1 MSENTPLVE
10 VRNLAKAFGKVR
22 AVDGVGFSLYPG
34 EVHGFIGPNGA
45 GKTTTMRIMAGVE
58 YPDHGDVL
66 LNGVSLID
74 HPEETTRHIGFMPDY
89 LDSYPR
95 ILVWEYLDFYARIHR
110 QPPSRRRGRMADVVE
125 FTGLGEMMD
134 RPVEGLSKG
143 WKQRLSLARV
153 LLNDPGVLILDE
165 PAAGL
170 DPRARI
176 ELRDLVTLLAE
187 HGKCIFISSHILS
200 ELAEMCSSVTI
211 IEHGRL
217 VTSGAMDSLQQ
228 TIDQG
233 RRMAVT
239 LLRPEEAERDRLARF
254 LAETPGISAAE
265 ERESGAFF
273 THDGDEEFKAS
284 LLRRLLEEGFRVTDF
299 HSATSSL
306 EDAFIVMTTGDRGAA
321 GAEKGKTR

>member
-1 MSENTPLVE
+1 MNGDQPLVE
-10 VRNLAKAFGKVR
+10 VRHLKKAFGTVR
-22 AVDGVGFSLYPG
+22 AVDDVSFNLYAG

-58 YPDHGDVL
+58 YPDDGDVL
-66 LNGVSLID
+66 LSGVSLID
-74 HPEETTRHIGFMPDY
+74 HPDETTRSIGFMPDY

-95 ILVWEYLDFYARIHR
+95 ILVWEYLDFYARIHG
-110 QPPSRRRGRMADVVE
+110 QPPSRRRGRLADVIE
-125 FTGLGEMMD
+125 FTGLDDMLD

-153 LLNDPGVLILDE
+153 LLNDPRVLILDE

-176 ELRDLVTLLAE
+176 ELRDLVVLLAAN
-187 HGKCIFISSHILS
+187 GKCVFISSHILS
-200 ELAEMCSSVTI
+200 ELAEMCRSVTI
-211 IEHGRL
+211 VEHGRII
-217 VTSGAMDSLQQ
+217 TSTDMESLQQ

-239 LLRPEEAERDRLARF
+239 LLDPANGEKQRLAHF
-254 LAETPGISAAE
+254 LAEMPGVVEAS
-265 ERESGAFF
+265 ERENGVYFI
-273 THDGDEEFKAS
+273 HNGDAAFKADV
-284 LLRRLLEEGFRVTDF
+284 LARLLADGFRVTDY

-306 EDAFIVMTTGDRGAA
+306 EEAFIVMTTGEEGR
-321 GAEKGKTR
+321 KKK